1 MNVKSWPGFGPHGT
15 VGADLLPDGRRMAG
29 G

>member
-15 VGADLLPDGRRMAG
+15 VGADLLPDGRRLAPG
-29 G
+29 